1 MNHTEFS
8 HQVAVCRYLNLQY
21 PDVLYLSDTIANL
34 KLTPQQ
40 QARNNQIQKKDF
52 SCPDLLILEPS
63 GKYSGLF
70 IELKKET
77 PFTKNGQLKKQKVSV
92 YKTIRGTRVKVGEYD
107 HLKEQQKSINQL
119 TEKGYFACFSWDVE
133 MTISIIDDYF
143 NQKI

>member
-1 MNHTEFS
+1 MNHAEFS

-52 SCPDLLILEPS
+52 RCPDILVLEPA

-70 IELKKET
+70 IELKTET

-107 HLKEQQKSINQL
+107 HLQEQQKSINKL
-119 TEKGYFACFSWDVE
+119 VKKGYFACFSWDVK